1 MRESLYNVALAKA
14 TIAPAAARTATVT
27 GTAVDRMTDEGGFRS
42 ALVVVNV
49 GTVTDGTHT
58 VVVQDSPNGSDWT
71 AVDDTF
77 LQGAEPA
84 LTAANDERVHE
95 IGYVG
100 HQRYLRVVVNV
111 TGSPVTGG
119 LYDAVI
125 LLGWPRRMPPARA

>member
-1 MRESLYNVALAKA
+1 MRQSLYNVALAKA
-14 TIAPAAARTATVT
+14 TIAPGAERTATVT

-71 AVDDTF
+71 PVADEF

-84 LTAANDERVHE
+84 ITSANDERVFE
-95 IGYVG
+95 VGYTG
-100 HQRYLRVVVNV
+100 HQRYLRAVVNV
-111 TGSPVTGG
+111 SGSPVTGG

-125 LLGWPRRMPPARA
+125 LLGWPRHMPPARA